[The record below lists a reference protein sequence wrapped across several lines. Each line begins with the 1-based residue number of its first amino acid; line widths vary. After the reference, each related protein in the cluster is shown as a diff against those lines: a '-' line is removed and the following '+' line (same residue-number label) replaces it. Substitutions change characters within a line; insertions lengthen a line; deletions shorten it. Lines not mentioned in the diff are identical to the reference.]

1 MIRQFRKVPTQLEAV
16 EFKYESKCIEF
27 LKTWMGDSL
36 GRYSK
41 ARCMDA
47 VGELEVLTL
56 EDGKCLKASHIA
68 TEGDFIVKGV
78 EGEFYPVKPHIFWKL
93 YEEAV

>member
-16 EFKYESKCIEF
+16 EFKYDSRSIEF
-27 LKTWMGDSL
+27 LKGWMGKSF
-36 GRYSK
+36 GRCRK

-47 VGELEVLTL
+47 VGELEVITL
-56 EDGKCLKASHIA
+56 EDGKVLKATHIA

-93 YEEAV
+93 YEEVV